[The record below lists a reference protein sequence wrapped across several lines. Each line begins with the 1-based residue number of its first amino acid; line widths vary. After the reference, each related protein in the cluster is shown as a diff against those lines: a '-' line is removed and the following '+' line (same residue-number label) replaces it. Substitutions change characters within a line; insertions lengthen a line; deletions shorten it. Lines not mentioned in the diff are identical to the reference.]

1 MHQANFQ
8 ALHIEAT
15 YEAKEVEHLAEAIS
29 MLKQY
34 DGFNVTLP
42 HKQSIISYLDEID
55 ELAKQIGAVNT
66 IKRVGE
72 KWVGYNTDADGFYQ
86 SFLEFNVPKQAK
98 ILIVGAGGAARAV
111 FYALQAHHYET
122 IIVANRTLSRAST
135 LTTRVLTLQEAGEQ
149 LENMD
154 VVINTTSVGL
164 AKDECP
170 LDVTTLSAHTI
181 VMDLIYKPTETR
193 LLQEARQRGC
203 PVKNGLEMLLFQG
216 AIAFE
221 YWFSKTADK
230 LEMKRILEEEL
241 DVKW

>member
-8 ALHIEAT
+8 ACDIEAT
-15 YEAKEVEHLAEAIS
+15 YEAQEVEHLDDAIS

-42 HKQSIISYLDEID
+42 HKQSIMTYLDGID

-66 IKRVGE
+66 VKRVDE
-72 KWVGYNTDADGFYQ
+72 KWMGYNTDADGFYR
-86 SFLEFNVPKQAK
+86 SFSAFNVPKKAK

-111 FYALQAHHYET
+111 FYALQVHGYESLL
-122 IIVANRTLSRAST
+122 VANRTLSRAQT
-135 LTTRVLTLQEAGEQ
+135 LTPHALTLHEASAQ
-149 LENMD
+149 LGTMD

-164 AKDECP
+164 VKGECP
-170 LDVTTLSAHTI
+170 LDVTALTAQTI

-203 PVKNGLEMLLFQG
+203 RIKNGLEMLLFQG
-216 AIAFE
+216 VVAFE
-221 YWFSKTADK
+221 HWFSQSAAER
-230 LEMKRILEEEL
+230 EMKRALEEEL
-241 DVKW
+241 DVKR